1 MAKYVISKDEEKKI
15 LEKLDSKQDAE
26 SARIKRYLAMPDLTQ
41 TENSPIHD
49 IVERI
54 ISLPDFKKFDTV
66 KTLEIIDSELIF
78 KLFNYPADHPERS
91 PSNTYYID
99 KKYILRPLTT
109 IMWHYYLELPEIKKR
124 LEAEDTIGFFSFGKV
139 YRKDEIDRNH
149 MNVFHQM
156 DGGFLIPKSKKT
168 ITIEDLKLVLSN
180 IAKSIFGP
188 QIKYRFNVDK
198 FPYTDPSLEMEVDVN
213 GRWVE
218 VLGCGIMT
226 DELMKNL
233 GLDPTKWSNWAFG
246 FGLERLAIISMELPD
261 IRLLWSE
268 DPRVI
273 NQLRLGNKYNEVS
286 KFPPIVRDISFVV
299 KNDFIAND
307 YFDIVRETTP
317 GLVEEVTLLDK
328 YENEE
333 KFGKD
338 NVSYAFRITYRSL
351 DRTLT
356 AAEIDAIHKK
366 LEGVTKKVFGATVR

>member
-1 MAKYVISKDEEKKI
+1 
-15 LEKLDSKQDAE
+15 
-26 SARIKRYLAMPDLTQ
+26 
-41 TENSPIHD
+41 
-49 IVERI
+49 
-54 ISLPDFKKFDTV
+54 
-66 KTLEIIDSELIF
+66 
-78 KLFNYPADHPERS
+78 
-91 PSNTYYID
+91 
-99 KKYILRPLTT
+99 
-109 IMWHYYLELPEIKKR
+109 
-124 LEAEDTIGFFSFGKV
+124 
-139 YRKDEIDRNH
+139 
-149 MNVFHQM
+149 
-156 DGGFLIPKSKKT
+156 
-168 ITIEDLKLVLSN
+168 
-180 IAKSIFGP
+180 
-188 QIKYRFNVDK
+188 
-198 FPYTDPSLEMEVDVN
+198 MEVDVN

>member
-273 NQLRLGNKYNEVS
+273 NQLKLGQKFIEVS
-286 KFPPIVRDISFVV
+286 KYP
-299 KNDFIAND
+299 
-307 YFDIVRETTP
+307 
-317 GLVEEVTLLDK
+317 
-328 YENEE
+328 
-333 KFGKD
+333 
-338 NVSYAFRITYRSL
+338 
-351 DRTLT
+351 
-356 AAEIDAIHKK
+356 
-366 LEGVTKKVFGATVR
+366 